1 MSTIEFQADVKN
13 GTIEIPEIHKT
24 EFMAQEHV
32 RVIVIKQTEQQTQDS
47 NLLQHLLDHPLK
59 IDSFTSFQR
68 DEIYDR

>member
-13 GTIEIPEIHKT
+13 GIIEIPELHKT

-32 RVIVIKQTEQQTQDS
+32 RVIVIKQTQQQTKAS
-47 NLLQHLLDHPLK
+47 NRLQYLLDHPLK
-59 IDSFTSFQR
+59 IDSFTPLQR

>member
-32 RVIVIKQTEQQTQDS
+32 RVIMIQQNQS
-47 NLLQHLLDHPLK
+47 NSL
-59 IDSFTSFQR
+59 
-68 DEIYDR
+68 